1 MIPSGISDVFFVRFF
16 EEFLPAIPLSIPL
29 EIPTATSRNYIRY
42 FFYGFLFGFLAD
54 NVYDRPPLKSVELV
68 NQKTIYTPYVFL
80 NSLLKIILSNTF
92 PTMPLKHIGLYADKF
107 PSGLPDFGKK
117 TRLWRFQTSGKI
129 PSFRHFAGVST
140 IGTFR
145 PGSETGQALERVC
158 PTLHLMTFASTSP
171 AKFTGPLQCHGLC
184 SDSKH
189 LKQISGGS

>member
-29 EIPTATSRNYIRY
+29 EIPIATSRNYIKD

-92 PTMPLKHIGLYADKF
+92 RSSILVYMPTSFRVVYPTLA
-107 PSGLPDFGKK
+107 KK

-171 AKFTGPLQCHGLC
+171 AKLTGPLQCHGLC